1 MDNISDR
8 LNYSRKILAKYPD
21 CVPVIIKKHPNDKNI
36 KQIEK
41 EKYLIPKNLNISEIV
56 YIIRKHIDVKP
67 EQAIFIFLQ
76 SGILMPSNTTIS
88 EIYNTYKSDDQILYI
103 TYRSENTFG

>member
-1 MDNISDR
+1 MNQLEER
-8 LNYSRKILAKYPD
+8 LVYSRKILAKYPD
-21 CVPVIIKKHPNDKNI
+21 CVPVIIRKHPGDKNV

-41 EKYLIPKNLNISEIV
+41 ERYLIPRNLNISEIV

-67 EQAIFIFLQ
+67 EQAIFIFL
-76 SGILMPSNTTIS
+76 STGILMPSNASIS
-88 EIYNTYKSDDQILYI
+88 EIYELYKSEDQILYI